1 MKRLSTALLAL
12 VLSACAPF
20 QEQPETPEL
29 ADLATQIKTRLIN
42 EQTMD
47 AAAVQV
53 EHEDGSIYLRG
64 YADSEAKKQR
74 LEQIARDAAG
84 DHPVVNQ
91 IEVK

>member
-1 MKRLSTALLAL
+1 MTLLAL
-12 VLSACAPF
+12 MLSACVPF
-20 QEQPETPEL
+20 QDQSETPEL
-29 ADLATQIKTRLIN
+29 ANLATQIKTRLIN
-42 EQTMD
+42 EQTLD

-53 EHEDGSIYLRG
+53 EQKEGTIYLRG

-84 DHPVVNQ
+84 DHPVVNE

>member
-1 MKRLSTALLAL
+1 MTRPALVVLAL

-20 QEQPETPEL
+20 QDKAETPQL

-42 EQTMD
+42 EQALD

-53 EHEDGSIYLRG
+53 EQQNGNIYLRG
-64 YADSEAKKQR
+64 FADSEAKKQR
-74 LEQIARDAAG
+74 LESIAREVAG
-84 DHPVVNQ
+84 DHPVINQ